1 MRLETLMSIKERR
14 SVRSYRKEQIS
25 SEELDAVLEAGTYA
39 ASGMGRQPAKMVV
52 VQEPE
57 LIAKLSKMNAD
68 VMGAD
73 SDPFYGAPTVVIVFA
88 DTNAGTWMQDGSLV
102 MGNLM
107 LAAYAAGFYQCNLR
121 RRRQPLQTHG
131 RAGFLHP
138 EQSPHPCSCPHD
150 LRWLLQRGHS
160 RRYR

>member
-1 MRLETLMSIKERR
+1 MKLETLMSIKERR

-25 SEELDAVLEAGTYA
+25 KEELDAVLEAGTYA

-57 LIAKLSKMNAD
+57 LIAKLSKMNGA

-88 DTNAGTWMQDGSLV
+88 DTNAGTWLQDGSLYTYPANN
-102 MGNLM
+102 MSFTINQAEIPASGYDKN
-107 LAAYAAGFYQCNLR
+107 F
-121 RRRQPLQTHG
+121 
-131 RAGFLHP
+131 
-138 EQSPHPCSCPHD
+138 
-150 LRWLLQRGHS
+150 
-160 RRYR
+160 

>member
-1 MRLETLMSIKERR
+1 MKLETLMSIKERR

-25 SEELDAVLEAGTYA
+25 KEELDAVLEAGTYA

-57 LIAKLSKMNAD
+57 LIAKLSKMNGA

-88 DTNAGTWMQDGSLV
+88 DTNAGLV
-102 MGNLM
+102 FIDFSELTSFNVSGVTDDAVLSKR
-107 LAAYAAGFYQCNLR
+107 LR
-121 RRRQPLQTHG
+121 
-131 RAGFLHP
+131 
-138 EQSPHPCSCPHD
+138 
-150 LRWLLQRGHS
+150 
-160 RRYR
+160 